1 MGIDIRRMG
10 EKKDG
15 GKCSKQIR
23 TLRRKRRGIPKAKP
37 LKPEQIAWNMPIKVA
52 LEAYADFVSTT
63 VFS

>member
-37 LKPEQIAWNMPIKVA
+37 LKPEHIAWN
-52 LEAYADFVSTT
+52 T
-63 VFS
+63 